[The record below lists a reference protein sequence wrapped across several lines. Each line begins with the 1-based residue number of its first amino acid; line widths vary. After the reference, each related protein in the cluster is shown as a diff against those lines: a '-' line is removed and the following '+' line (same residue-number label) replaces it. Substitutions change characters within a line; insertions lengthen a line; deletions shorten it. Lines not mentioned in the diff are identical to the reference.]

1 MSIRKAKLKIEVREA
16 AGNRPVAGP
25 SPVAR
30 GRKRGRP
37 VRSIITLLGV
47 LALALLVSGC
57 WDRREINDLAIVST
71 VAVDREADLVV
82 VTTEFF
88 RPVALAQ
95 QGGGGA
101 GGALVGRQSLLATG
115 SGSTIFRAIE
125 DIGTKIS
132 REVYWA
138 HANHILVGEELTRQG
153 IAELLDFWDRDPE
166 ARRSTH
172 ILLTR
177 GPAKAVI
184 TKAHSGLEIS
194 LGREVMGLVRRAPQ
208 TGYGF
213 VPTVHTVIEDLTG
226 DSQATFLPFL
236 ILSRRNEPPL
246 VGPGSESAPGHPVE
260 PLVTWSARLYGTG
273 LFLQDRLVAKLNPVE
288 TRGLMWTHGD
298 IREAVVTV
306 PCPGGQEKVDVEVT
320 RVSPRVATTWHKGKP
335 AGRVT
340 IEAEGNLAAHAGP
353 ADLTREADIKS
364 LERQTATVIKNEIT
378 AALQQARA
386 AGTDVFGFAGALH
399 RSDPQQ
405 WKKIKGRWP
414 EEFKKL
420 PVQVTVEFE
429 LRRTG
434 LSGPGLQIG
443 P

>member
-1 MSIRKAKLKIEVREA
+1 MQIVFEIMIEAGLRLPRAMGQAVSIVGTLVIGEA
-16 AGNRPVAGP
+16 AVRAGM
-25 SPVAR
+25 
-30 GRKRGRP
+30 
-37 VRSIITLLGV
+37 
-47 LALALLVSGC
+47 VS
-57 WDRREINDLAIVST
+57 A
-71 VAVDREADLVV
+71 A
-82 VTTEFF
+82 
-88 RPVALAQ
+88 
-95 QGGGGA
+95 
-101 GGALVGRQSLLATG
+101 
-115 SGSTIFRAIE
+115 
-125 DIGTKIS
+125 
-132 REVYWA
+132 
-138 HANHILVGEELTRQG
+138 
-153 IAELLDFWDRDPE
+153 
-166 ARRSTH
+166 
-172 ILLTR
+172 
-177 GPAKAVI
+177 
-184 TKAHSGLEIS
+184 
-194 LGREVMGLVRRAPQ
+194 MVRRAPQ

-236 ILSRRNEPPL
+236 ILSRHNEPPL

-340 IEAEGNLAAHAGP
+340 IEAEGNLAAQADP
-353 ADLTREADIKS
+353 ADLTREADINS

-378 AALQQARA
+378 AALQQAQA
-386 AGTDVFGFAGALH
+386 AGTDVFGFAGAFH
-399 RSDPQQ
+399 RAYPRE
-405 WKKIKGRWP
+405 WKEIKEKWP

-443 P
+443 H